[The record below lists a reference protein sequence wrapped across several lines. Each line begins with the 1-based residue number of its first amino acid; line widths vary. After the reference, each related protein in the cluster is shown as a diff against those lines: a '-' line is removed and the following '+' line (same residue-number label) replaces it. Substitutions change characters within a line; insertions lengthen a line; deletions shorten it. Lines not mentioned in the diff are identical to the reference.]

1 MALICFAFLPP
12 SGSFKQGASPLIF
25 PCLEYFS
32 GQSTEA
38 SGSQWLFLPFAINLT
53 LYGDSVTYSGRRKK
67 GWAFEKSKEGEGEV
81 FTAEGKGE
89 ACNSRGKGGDRFH
102 AAF

>member
-1 MALICFAFLPP
+1 MVLICFVFPP
-12 SGSFKQGASPLIF
+12 SGSFRQGASPLMF

-32 GQSTEA
+32 GLSIEA

-53 LYGDSVTYSGRRKK
+53 LYGDSVAYSGRRKK

-81 FTAEGKGE
+81 FTAEGKGA
-89 ACNSRGKGGDRFH
+89 ACNSRGEGGDRFH
-102 AAF
+102 ASF